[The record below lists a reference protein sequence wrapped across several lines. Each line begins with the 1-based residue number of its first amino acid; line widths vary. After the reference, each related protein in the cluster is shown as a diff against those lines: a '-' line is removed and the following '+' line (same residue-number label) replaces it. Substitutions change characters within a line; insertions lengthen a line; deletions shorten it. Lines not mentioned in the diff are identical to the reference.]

1 MQIFAH
7 RGASG
12 NYPENTTLA
21 ITAALQAQVDGIELD
36 VQSCADDFVII
47 HDSWL
52 DRTTNGNGRVV
63 DTPFSE
69 ISKLDAGDSQHV
81 LNLQQVLELIG
92 TQTQINLELKHT
104 FGLDK
109 LVQTLEQNV
118 AKGIIKREQLLL
130 SSFDHHQLKWLKQN
144 LPWVKIGALPASIPL
159 NYAYF
164 AENLHACSVH
174 LDKNFINH
182 EFVAD
187 AKQRGLKVMAYTVD
201 KQQEIEEMQNLGVD
215 GIFTNY
221 PCYAKMILS
230 R

>member
-12 NYPENTTLA
+12 NYPENTASA
-21 ITAALQAQVDGIELD
+21 INAALQAQVDGIELD
-36 VQSCADDFVII
+36 VQSCADNFVII

-69 ISKLDAGDSQHV
+69 IARLDAGNGQHV

-92 TQTQINLELKHT
+92 SQTQINLELKHT

-109 LVQTLEQNV
+109 LVQILEQNV
-118 AKGIIKREQLLL
+118 AEGIIEREQLLL

-144 LPWVKIGALPASIPL
+144 LPWVKIGALTASIPL

-164 AENLHACSVH
+164 AENLHAYSVH

-215 GIFTNY
+215 GIFSNY

-230 R
+230 

>member
-12 NYPENTTLA
+12 NYPENTASA
-21 ITAALQAQVDGIELD
+21 INAALQAQVDGIELD
-36 VQSCADDFVII
+36 VQSCADNFVII

-69 ISKLDAGDSQHV
+69 IARLDAGNGQHV

-92 TQTQINLELKHT
+92 SKTQINLELKHT

-109 LVQTLEQNV
+109 LVQILEQNV
-118 AKGIIKREQLLL
+118 AEGIIEREQLLL

-144 LPWVKIGALPASIPL
+144 LPWVKIGALTASIPL

-164 AENLHACSVH
+164 AENLHAYSVH

-215 GIFTNY
+215 GIFSNF

-230 R
+230 

>member
-12 NYPENTTLA
+12 NYPENTASA
-21 ITAALQAQVDGIELD
+21 INAALQAQVDGIELD
-36 VQSCADDFVII
+36 VQSCADNFVII

-69 ISKLDAGDSQHV
+69 IARLDAGNGQHV

-92 TQTQINLELKHT
+92 SQTQINLELKHT

-118 AKGIIKREQLLL
+118 AEGIIEREQLLL

-144 LPWVKIGALPASIPL
+144 LPWVKIGALTASIPL

-164 AENLHACSVH
+164 AENLHAYSVH

-187 AKQRGLKVMAYTVD
+187 AKQRGLKVMTYTVD

-215 GIFTNY
+215 GIFSNY

>member
-12 NYPENTTLA
+12 NYPENTASA

-63 DTPFSE
+63 ETAFSE
-69 ISKLDAGDSQHV
+69 ISKLDAGDGQQV
-81 LNLQQVLELIG
+81 LNLQQVLELVG

-109 LVQTLEQNV
+109 LVQVLEQNV
-118 AKGIIKREQLLL
+118 KGGIIEREQLLI

-144 LPWVKIGALPASIPL
+144 LPWVKIGALTASIPL

-164 AENLHACSVH
+164 AENLHAYSVH

-215 GIFTNY
+215 GIFSNY

>member
-69 ISKLDAGDSQHV
+69 IAKLDAGEGQQV

-109 LVQTLEQNV
+109 LVQILEQNV
-118 AKGIIKREQLLL
+118 TEGIIEREQLLL

-144 LPWVKIGALPASIPL
+144 LPWVKIGALTASIPL

-164 AENLHACSVH
+164 AENLHAYSVH

-187 AKQRGLKVMAYTVD
+187 AKQRGLKVMTYTVD

>member
-12 NYPENTTLA
+12 NYPENTASA

-69 ISKLDAGDSQHV
+69 IAKLDAGEGQHV
-81 LNLQQVLELIG
+81 LNLQQVLELVG
-92 TQTQINLELKHT
+92 KQTQVNLELKHT

-109 LVQTLEQNV
+109 LVQILEQNV
-118 AKGIIKREQLLL
+118 AEGIIEREQLLL

-144 LPWVKIGALPASIPL
+144 LPWVKIGALTASIPL

-164 AENLHACSVH
+164 AENLHAYSVH

-187 AKQRGLKVMAYTVD
+187 AKQRGLKVMTYTVD

>member
-12 NYPENTTLA
+12 NYPENTASA

-69 ISKLDAGDSQHV
+69 IAKLDAGNGQHV

-109 LVQTLEQNV
+109 LVQILEQNV
-118 AKGIIKREQLLL
+118 AEGIIERERLLL

-144 LPWVKIGALPASIPL
+144 LPWVKIGALTASIPL

-164 AENLHACSVH
+164 AENLHAYSVH

-187 AKQRGLKVMAYTVD
+187 AKQRGLKVMTYTVD

-215 GIFTNY
+215 GIFSNY

>member
-12 NYPENTTLA
+12 NYPENTASA

-52 DRTTNGNGRVV
+52 DRTTNGTGRVV

-69 ISKLDAGDSQHV
+69 IRKLDSGDGQQV

-109 LVQTLEQNV
+109 LVSTLEQNV
-118 AKGIIKREQLLL
+118 ADGIIEREQLLI

-144 LPWVKIGALPASIPL
+144 LPWVKIGALTASIPL

-164 AENLHACSVH
+164 A
-174 LDKNFINH
+174 
-182 EFVAD
+182 
-187 AKQRGLKVMAYTVD
+187 
-201 KQQEIEEMQNLGVD
+201 
-215 GIFTNY
+215 
-221 PCYAKMILS
+221 
-230 R
+230 

>member
-144 LPWVKIGALPASIPL
+144 LPWVKIGALTASIPL

>member
-12 NYPENTTLA
+12 NYPENTASA
-21 ITAALQAQVDGIELD
+21 INAALQAQVDGIELD
-36 VQSCADDFVII
+36 VLSCADNFVII

-69 ISKLDAGDSQHV
+69 IARLDAGNGQHV

-92 TQTQINLELKHT
+92 SQTQINLELKHT

-109 LVQTLEQNV
+109 LVQILEQNV
-118 AKGIIKREQLLL
+118 AEGIIEREQLLL

-144 LPWVKIGALPASIPL
+144 LPWVKIGALTASIPL

-164 AENLHACSVH
+164 AENLHAYSVH

-215 GIFTNY
+215 GIFSNY
-221 PCYAKMILS
+221 PSYAKMILS
-230 R
+230 